1 MLSLRRLASIAV
13 VLSAVVVSQAKT
25 NYAYVANNSANT
37 VSVINT
43 SNNTLAKT
51 ITVGTAPFG
60 VAVNQAGT
68 YAYVTNQTSN
78 NVSVIS
84 TSTNSVVATIPV
96 QSSPAGIALTPNG
109 KTAYVANENSNS
121 VSVINTGTKK
131 VTATISLA
139 SLPMGVAVT
148 PTGTFVYVTGNGSNN
163 VSVISVLTNAVVAT
177 IPVGAGPV
185 TIAISPDGTTAY
197 VSNYGTKGSG
207 TTVSVIRTADN
218 TVVNTITVPAG
229 PWGAA
234 LSTDGQWLGV
244 PQYDEELGNVLTAFD
259 TKTLSVTHTIAV
271 GNGPRA
277 VAVSEDSNFAYVV
290 SDQNGANQVDVI
302 STQNGT
308 VVATLPGIGGTGVAV
323 MGTVKVSTVAG
334 GYLGDKGPATS
345 AALDGPF
352 NTVQDKAG
360 NYYVSD
366 RFKHRIR
373 KITPTGTIST
383 IAGTGICGYN
393 GDNIKATTAMLCYP
407 AGLTF
412 DSAGNL
418 YVADSSNERV
428 RKISAKGQI
437 STVAGTGVY
446 GYSGDGGP
454 ATSGALSNP
463 FNIAFDST
471 GNMYFSE
478 VTNNLVRKVDTSG
491 NISTYA
497 GTGAAGFSGDGG
509 PATSATMNNPRGI
522 GFDTSGNLYIA
533 DTMNHRVRIVSAAG
547 TINTFA
553 GTGQGGCSGDGGP
566 ALSAKLG
573 ATRGVTVNNS
583 VLYISTAG
591 CSRVRAVDLTTNI
604 ISTFAGSSAGY
615 DGDNNP
621 PLSTRFDLPL
631 NTLFDA
637 AGNVLINDVNNGR
650 LRKLSGGL
658 VTTFAGGYLGDGQK
672 PTSAALVVPEALAID
687 KANNMYIA
695 DWGGHR
701 IRKLSGGKIS
711 TLAGN
716 GINGYSGDGGPAN
729 GPNTEL
735 NFPQGVAVDSNGN
748 VFIAD
753 ELNGVVRK
761 VDHTSGNISTFA
773 ADPNFCDVAQ
783 MATDSAN
790 NLYVADDCT
799 SVIFKITPTGTVSIV
814 AGVPFTYGYNGDGIP
829 ATTAQLNSPIS
840 VAVDNSGNI
849 LIADTYNS
857 RLRMVDSSGIIHT
870 IAGDGNCNY
879 SGDGGSA
886 TAAEMCLPWSI
897 AVTKSGT
904 IYFPDINYIRVRAI
918 SGGIITAFAG
928 SESSFNGDGLWPLF
942 TALDDPVAV
951 AVDSKGAVYVLDD
964 VEHRVR
970 KIQ

>member
-1 MLSLRRLASIAV
+1 MRSLTILASMCL
-13 VLSAVVVSQAKT
+13 VLSAVVISQAKT
-25 NYAYVANNSANT
+25 NYAYVANNSGNT
-37 VSVINT
+37 VTVINM
-43 SNNTLAKT
+43 SNHTVAKT

-84 TSTNSVVATIPV
+84 TSTNSVVATISV
-96 QSSPAGIALTPNG
+96 QSNPIGIALTPDG

-121 VSVINTGTKK
+121 VSVINTGTKT
-131 VTATISLA
+131 VTATIPVA

-148 PTGTFVYVTGNGSNN
+148 PNGTFVYVTGSGSNN
-163 VSVISVLTNAVVAT
+163 VSVISVLTHAVVAT

-218 TVVNTITVPAG
+218 TVVNTITVPTG

-234 LSTDGQWLGV
+234 LSADGHWLGV
-244 PQYDEELGNVLTAFD
+244 PQYDEDLGNVLTAFD
-259 TKTLSVTHTIAV
+259 TQTLSVTRTIAV

-290 SDQNGANQVDVI
+290 SDRNGANQVEVI
-302 STQNGT
+302 STQDGT
-308 VVATLPGIGGTGVAV
+308 IVATLPGIGGTGVAV
-323 MGTVKVSTVAG
+323 MGTMKVSTVAG
-334 GYLGDKGPATS
+334 GYLGDKGLPTS

-366 RFKHRIR
+366 RYKHRIR
-373 KITPTGTIST
+373 KITPTGIIST
-383 IAGTGICGYN
+383 FAGTGICGYN
-393 GDNIKATTAMLCYP
+393 GENMAATKAMLCNP
-407 AGLTF
+407 TGLMF

-418 YVADSSNERV
+418 YVADDGNARV
-428 RKISAKGQI
+428 RKISAKGSKI
-437 STVAGTGVY
+437 TTVAGTGVY
-446 GYSGDGGP
+446 GYSGDGGL
-454 ATSGALSNP
+454 ATSATLRDSW
-463 FNIAFDST
+463 FIAFDT
-471 GNMYFSE
+471 KGNMYFTELS
-478 VTNNLVRKVDTSG
+478 NNIVRMVNSSG
-491 NISTYA
+491 TISTYA

-509 PATSATMNNPRGI
+509 PAISATMDNPRGI
-522 GFDTSGNLYIA
+522 AFDTTGNLYIA
-533 DTMNHRVRIVSAAG
+533 DTLNDRVRIVSAAG

-553 GTGQGGCSGDGGP
+553 GTGNLGCGGDGGP
-566 ALSAKLG
+566 ALSANVG
-573 ATRGVTVNNS
+573 PVRGVTVNNA
-583 VLYISTAG
+583 VLYIANGG
-591 CSRVRAVDLTTNI
+591 CNRVRAVDLITNT
-604 ISTFAGSSAGY
+604 ISTLAGSSVGY

-621 PLSTRFDLPL
+621 PLSSRFNLPV

-637 AGNVLINDVNNGR
+637 AGNVLVNDGYNGR

-658 VTTFAGGYLGDGQK
+658 VTTFAGGYLGDGQ
-672 PTSAALVVPEALAID
+672 TATLASLVTPEAIAID
-687 KANNMYIA
+687 KSNNLYIA
-695 DWGGHR
+695 DWAGHR
-701 IRKLSGGKIS
+701 IRKVSGGKIS
-711 TLAGN
+711 TIAGT
-716 GINGYSGDGGPAN
+716 GVNGYSGDNGPAIN
-729 GPNTEL
+729 AML

-753 ELNGVVRK
+753 EHNYVVRK
-761 VDHTSGNISTFA
+761 VNTTGTITTFA
-773 ADPNFCDVAQ
+773 ADPNFCDLAQ
-783 MATDSAN
+783 MATDSGN

-799 SVIFKITPTGTVSIV
+799 SVIFKITPAGVVSIV
-814 AGVPFTYGYNGDGIP
+814 AGVPFTYGYNGDGIL
-829 ATTAQLNSPIS
+829 ATTADLNTPVG
-840 VAVDNSGNI
+840 VAVDSSGNI
-849 LIADTYNS
+849 FIADTYNS
-857 RLRMVDSSGIIHT
+857 RLRMVDASGIIHT

-879 SGDGGSA
+879 SGDGKSA
-886 TAAEMCLPWSI
+886 TKAEMCWPYSV
-897 AVTKSGT
+897 AVTKGGT
-904 IYFPDINYIRVRAI
+904 IYFTDPFFIRVREI
-918 SGGIITAFAG
+918 TGGIIAAFAG
-928 SESSFNGDGLWPLF
+928 SRAAAFNGDGLWPLW